1 MRSQLWK
8 YYLEDDVEAFRHV
21 LETSAYSTRHNTQ
34 KGGGGGQIGGTS
46 FVAGSPSGPATSPV
60 LTIKGRKTSGF
71 SPGIHALGTT
81 ATSLPLT
88 RADVNGKDTSGMAIL
103 HYAAS
108 STSTTALGFAT
119 ALLHHPLTDLYVQ
132 DLENG
137 WTALHR
143 ALYFGNITI
152 AHAILDREAR
162 DAQDHRAGVVTQ
174 HAVGLVKIKDKE
186 GNGPLDLYAA
196 TIKDRTLRPG
206 VDRRRGSSA
215 SDDDDEHAVGDSG
228 DYDEDERRKVTVPCN
243 SIEGDELFTF
253 GSNKNITLGLG
264 NEDDRQFPERVALRR
279 PDHLLQR
286 FYREHVQM
294 RNKQHATFDPSPF
307 DLAGSSTVPAVSDL
321 PWVVRAKPIT
331 IQDVHMSKLSTAVL
345 TADPE
350 SNLYMCGHGPGG
362 RLGTGNERTYFNFAC
377 IEGGALAN
385 KRVVAVAL
393 GQNHT
398 LALSDGGDIFS
409 WGSNAFGQL
418 GYILPKATL
427 GDEDPIQTLPRQI
440 FGPLKK
446 EPVIGIAASRI
457 HSVAHTSNSLYTF
470 GKNEGQLG
478 IVDSDA
484 RSLEAQII
492 PRKVAASLFT
502 SSIASVSAI
511 DRATVCLLE
520 SHEVWVFANYGYA
533 RLTFPLEGFSNYF
546 LKESFLVTKYDK
558 MANHISK
565 VTAGGD
571 TICALSSNGEVY
583 TVAISQRSDAQ
594 ALNSSTTNPTKIRSA
609 LSQPHRVWSPKKA
622 NMAARDVGVDADGS
636 IILAT
641 DEGSVWK
648 RILRAKI
655 KDTSALGT
663 AEYKPKDFKFSRTPG
678 LSRIV
683 AVRASA
689 YGAYAAVRRDCD
701 VTKTQIVV
709 EDQSLWRDIFP
720 MLSFSGAVQV
730 ADTGDIEDSD
740 TSPRFWRAS
749 HSPSQLQLLRRHIL
763 QHRDI
768 EDALKDYF
776 DHNSQVQGQGY
787 DALLCSTVSELRIP
801 VHWFILASRSR
812 VLRQASQDGFP
823 AISDML
829 SFEVNKAGTILVTLH
844 GLDILTLVNLA
855 LYVYTDTV
863 VDFWHF
869 TKEDPT
875 MAFRYRQI
883 RTELIKIASKLEIPR
898 LESAAK
904 QMVEAKPGLDVDLE
918 LALRDPAFLEDGDTI
933 IQLADAD
940 VKAYSVL
947 LRRRCPFFEGMF
959 EGRAGGLW
967 LHERRA
973 QSDQPSDAVKIDL
986 KHIQSS
992 TFRIVLRHLYADTGE
1007 ELFDAV
1013 VSSDLDE
1020 FLDLVL
1026 DVMSVANELML
1037 DRLSQICQHIAGRYG
1052 EQLVLMSQELR
1063 LTISVNV
1070 RNACSLLNAI
1080 APSSVT
1086 EFRDATLEYLCLS
1099 LEAALQSGLL
1109 DELDEELRLE
1119 LDQVVREN
1127 QLACLPFAKS
1137 GRAEALLHERHPELA
1152 GMIDRHRQAKI
1163 DSIVLHAKYSEA
1175 DALTS
1180 TSFKAYSWD
1189 ETSSSP
1195 LQVKTRRRPSK
1206 DARVAVER
1214 PSLKDKAS
1222 ARDLMFDMDE
1232 ESTTVPLEQQEPA
1245 SNREKPH
1252 LENEQSLDSV
1262 EVGPHQAHR
1271 PQRGHAPEI
1280 GHEPF
1285 DASDTRTTDSS
1296 SMRDTLQTTAG
1307 SISQPWSAAPLGG
1320 TTSDMKEIMAQ
1331 ASKGRVSNI
1340 SLGLAARSERSVQ
1353 TQAGGSFHARMSQKD
1368 RKKMQQE
1375 QQTTGHGP
1383 VQVPDKPS
1391 NPQPASPKV
1400 ASPWQIASARKVA
1413 SLKDVLHEKKSSA
1426 LPVAAASPQPE
1437 PVAPR
1442 SATTPQLTMR
1452 QTIANPKVSPSQ
1464 KPVIGPA
1471 SQHSMPPRSVSGPV
1485 KPPVSLTAAQVE
1497 DRRPSASP
1505 QQGRQHSIAAALAPK
1520 SPPNLSSDAAFPS
1533 IQSVRHQPRPV
1544 EPSLQL
1550 SMSDILS
1557 QQQAEKDV
1565 IKEAAAARSLQD
1577 IQAEQEFQAWWDKE
1591 SAKAMEEE
1599 ERKNSPASRGGRKAR
1614 VRGGGPTRGGV
1625 PHRAANFVS
1634 GRGERGD
1641 GADSRTL
1648 RPRGRG
1654 AGTAS

>member
-1 MRSQLWK
+1 M
-8 YYLEDDVEAFRHV
+8 
-21 LETSAYSTRHNTQ
+21 T
-34 KGGGGGQIGGTS
+34 
-46 FVAGSPSGPATSPV
+46 
-60 LTIKGRKTSGF
+60 
-71 SPGIHALGTT
+71 
-81 ATSLPLT
+81 
-88 RADVNGKDTSGMAIL
+88 IL
-103 HYAAS
+103 HHAAS
-108 STSTTALGFAT
+108 STSITALGFAT

-137 WTALHR
+137 WTAIHR
-143 ALYFGNITI
+143 ALYFGNITV

-206 VDRRRGSSA
+206 VDRRRSND

-228 DYDEDERRKVTVPCN
+228 DYDEDERRRVTVPCN

-294 RNKQHATFDPSPF
+294 RNKQCATFDPSPF
-307 DLAGSSTVPAVSDL
+307 DLASSNTVPAVSDL
-321 PWVVRAKPIT
+321 PWIVRAKPIT

-398 LALSDGGDIFS
+398 LALSESGDIFS

-418 GYILPKATL
+418 GYTLPKATL
-427 GDEDPIQTLPRQI
+427 GDEDPVQTLPRQI

-533 RLTFPLEGFSNYF
+533 RLAFPLEGFSNYF

-641 DEGSVWK
+641 EEGSVWK

-655 KDTSALGT
+655 KDTSALST

-709 EDQSLWRDIFP
+709 EDQSLWRDMFP
-720 MLSFSGAVQV
+720 MLSFSGAVQA
-730 ADTGDIEDSD
+730 ADTGDIEDDD

-749 HSPSQLQLLRRHIL
+749 HSPSQLQRLRRYIL

-768 EDALKDYF
+768 EAALRDYF
-776 DHNSQVQGQGY
+776 DHSNHGREQGY

-823 AISDML
+823 AIADIL

-904 QMVEAKPGLDVDLE
+904 QMVEAKPGLDADLE
-918 LALRDPAFLEDGDTI
+918 LALRDPAFLDDGDTI
-933 IQLADAD
+933 VQLADAD
-940 VKAYSVL
+940 VKAHSVL
-947 LRRRCPFFEGMF
+947 LRQRCPFFEGMF

-973 QSDQPSDAVKIDL
+973 QSNQPSDAVKIDL

-992 TFRIVLRHLYADTGE
+992 TFRIVLRHLYADTGD

-1037 DRLSQICQHIAGRYG
+1037 DRLSQICQHMAGRYG
-1052 EQLVLMSQELR
+1052 KQLVLMSQELR
-1063 LTISVNV
+1063 LTIPVNV

-1099 LEAALQSGLL
+1099 LEAALQSGYVLETSAEFYNTRLTTRTRLL

-1163 DSIVLHAKYSEA
+1163 DSIVLHAKYSDA
-1175 DALTS
+1175 DVLTS
-1180 TSFKAYSWD
+1180 TSLKAYSWD
-1189 ETSSSP
+1189 ETPSP
-1195 LQVKTRRRPSK
+1195 SQLKTRRRSSK

-1214 PSLKDKAS
+1214 PLLKGKAS

-1232 ESTTVPLEQQEPA
+1232 ESTTVPSEQQEPA
-1245 SNREKPH
+1245 SNREKSH
-1252 LENEQSLDSV
+1252 LENEQSLDSL
-1262 EVGPHQAHR
+1262 EIEPHQAHR
-1271 PQRGHAPEI
+1271 PQRQHAPES

-1285 DASDTRTTDSS
+1285 VASDARTPDSS
-1296 SMRDTLQTTAG
+1296 SIIDTLQTTAG
-1307 SISQPWSAAPLGG
+1307 SISQPWSVTPLGG
-1320 TTSDMKEIMAQ
+1320 TKSDMRDIMAQ

-1353 TQAGGSFHARMSQKD
+1353 TQVGGSFNARMSQKD

-1383 VQVPDKPS
+1383 VQLPDQPS
-1391 NPQPASPKV
+1391 NPQHAPSKV
-1400 ASPWQIASARKVA
+1400 PSPWQIASARKVA
-1413 SLKDVLHEKKSSA
+1413 SLKDVLNEKESSA
-1426 LPVAAASPQPE
+1426 LLVAPASPQPE

-1442 SATTPQLTMR
+1442 SATTPQLTMQ
-1452 QTIANPKVSPSQ
+1452 QTIANPK
-1464 KPVIGPA
+1464 
-1471 SQHSMPPRSVSGPV
+1471 
-1485 KPPVSLTAAQVE
+1485 
-1497 DRRPSASP
+1497 
-1505 QQGRQHSIAAALAPK
+1505 
-1520 SPPNLSSDAAFPS
+1520 
-1533 IQSVRHQPRPV
+1533 
-1544 EPSLQL
+1544 
-1550 SMSDILS
+1550 
-1557 QQQAEKDV
+1557 
-1565 IKEAAAARSLQD
+1565 
-1577 IQAEQEFQAWWDKE
+1577 
-1591 SAKAMEEE
+1591 
-1599 ERKNSPASRGGRKAR
+1599 
-1614 VRGGGPTRGGV
+1614 
-1625 PHRAANFVS
+1625 
-1634 GRGERGD
+1634 
-1641 GADSRTL
+1641 
-1648 RPRGRG
+1648 
-1654 AGTAS
+1654 